1 MTSET
6 TTREGSAT
14 LRIRR
19 SRERAF
25 EDFGWADNWI
35 TFSFG
40 DYHDPQ
46 WVHFGPLRV
55 MVENHIQP
63 RSGFPPHPHRDVE
76 IVTYVSAGTLT
87 HEDSFGH
94 RAGVTVGEMQHIAA
108 GSRGMVH
115 SERNVHDELEHN
127 IQIWLIPD
135 RRPTEFQYHQLGFTP
150 EEREGRFRLYVSPDG
165 RDGSMPVHTDA
176 FISAGLFAPGDRIE
190 HRLLAGRGAWL
201 QMVHG
206 RAQVAGVALDEGDG
220 VGITSEQTLDL
231 AFDARSEALL
241 FDVRMD
247 VPLIWR

>member
-1 MTSET
+1 MST
-6 TTREGSAT
+6 TTERTPT

-19 SRERAF
+19 SRERGF

-40 DYHDPQ
+40 GFHDPT

-63 RSGFPPHPHRDVE
+63 HSGFPPHPHRDVE

-94 RAGVTVGEMQHIAA
+94 RADITAGEMQHIAA

-115 SERNVHDELEHN
+115 SEQNVHDEVEHN

-135 RRPTEFQYHQLGFTP
+135 RKPTPFVYEQLKFAP
-150 EEREGRFRLYVSPDG
+150 DERQGRFRLYISPEG
-165 RDGSMPVHTDA
+165 RDGSMSIHTDA
-176 FISAGLFAPGDRIE
+176 YIYAGLFSPGDRVE
-190 HRLLAGRGAWL
+190 RPLAAGRGAWI
-201 QMVHG
+201 QIVRG
-206 RAQVAGVALDEGDG
+206 RAGVAGLTLDQGDG
-220 VGITSEQTLDL
+220 AGITDTDRLELNVESPSDV
-231 AFDARSEALL
+231 LL